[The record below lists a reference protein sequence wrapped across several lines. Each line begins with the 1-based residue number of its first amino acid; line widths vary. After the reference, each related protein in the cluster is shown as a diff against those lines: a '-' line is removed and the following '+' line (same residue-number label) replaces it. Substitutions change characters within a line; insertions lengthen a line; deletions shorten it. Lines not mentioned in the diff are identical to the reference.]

1 MAYNLFIAKKFPP
14 VIRWNENSGFWF
26 EREEKKSHSI
36 IIALGKSKKK
46 CYEIMVTYDLGS
58 QNFWF
63 ELLDIDGHICRL
75 Y

>member
-1 MAYNLFIAKKFPP
+1 MDSDLKEKK
-14 VIRWNENSGFWF
+14 
-26 EREEKKSHSI
+26 KKSHSI